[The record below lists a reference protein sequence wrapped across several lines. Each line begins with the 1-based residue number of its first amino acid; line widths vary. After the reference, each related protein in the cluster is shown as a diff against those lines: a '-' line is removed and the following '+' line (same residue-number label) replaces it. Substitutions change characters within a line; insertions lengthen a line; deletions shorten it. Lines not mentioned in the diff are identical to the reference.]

1 MTDFL
6 EELHRQI
13 PGQVIEV
20 IQSLEAAGFEAWLV
34 GGGIRDALLGRKPED
49 WDVATSATAE
59 QIAALFPH
67 TVPLG
72 ARFGTVRIL
81 MPESPQDTSGSVDS
95 QPSQYVPVDAAA
107 FRIDSAYSD
116 RRRPDAVVF
125 TGSLQADLL
134 RRDFTI
140 NAMAWHPDRGLYD
153 PMGGARDLEGQ
164 IIQTVGAPRERF
176 DEDPLRIL
184 RGIRFAAQLDY
195 QVAPDTLEAMKQLA
209 PLLVHISVERKQAE
223 LEKILLSNHCARGLS
238 LVEQTGVMGQLLPAS
253 WKAAT
258 TADPLVAGTLET
270 PIQPIGLQNFRRL
283 CDRIDRTRKDKS
295 LRWGLLYLCFPATAH
310 KDIRDMRFD
319 HRLQQM
325 LLKNPKEQK
334 HLFWMLQSTSDL
346 QALKI
351 AWKGYLAELG
361 FDRIREVLELAIEAE
376 TLGIQAGNDGTDL
389 AAPATA
395 PAPAP
400 APTPTHFTLNTL
412 ADLTEQILTQRE
424 PVFLKDLAIDGR
436 DLKEMG
442 ITGPRIGQVLQQLMA
457 LVHRHP
463 EANEKYTLLKEI
475 SATSAGL

>member
-6 EELHRQI
+6 EKLHRQI

-81 MPESPQDTSGSVDS
+81 MPETQQDASGSVDS
-95 QPSQYVPVDAAA
+95 QHSRYVPVDAAA

-125 TGSLQADLL
+125 TGSLHEDLL

-153 PMGGARDLEGQ
+153 PMDGARDLERR
-164 IIQTVGAPRERF
+164 IIKTVGAPRERF

-195 QVAPDTLEAMKQLA
+195 QVAPDTLEAMKELA

-223 LEKILLSNHCARGLS
+223 LEKILLSNHCALGLA
-238 LVEQTGVMGQLLPAS
+238 LAEQTGVMEQLLPTS
-253 WKAAT
+253 WTAA
-258 TADPLVAGTLET
+258 
-270 PIQPIGLQNFRRL
+270 LQNFHRL
-283 CDRIDRTRKDKS
+283 CAGIDQTRKDKS
-295 LRWGLLYLCFPATAH
+295 LRWGLLYLCFPVTSH
-310 KDIRDMRFD
+310 KDIRGMRFD

-325 LLKNPKEQK
+325 LLKNPTEQK
-334 HLFWMLQSTSDL
+334 QLTWMLQSTSDL
-346 QALKI
+346 QELKI
-351 AWKGYLAELG
+351 AWKGYLSEWG
-361 FDRIREVLELAIEAE
+361 FDRTRDVLELAIIAE
-376 TLGIQAGNDGTDL
+376 TLGIKARNAGNDL

-395 PAPAP
+395 PA
-400 APTPTHFTLNTL
+400 HFTLNTL

-442 ITGPRIGQVLQQLMA
+442 IIGPEIGQTLARLLA

-475 SATSAGL
+475 SAISAGL

>member
-1 MTDFL
+1 MMASSRCLERMTDFL

-20 IQSLEAAGFEAWLV
+20 IRCLETAGFEAWLV

-81 MPESPQDTSGSVDS
+81 MPESPHESSGSVDS
-95 QPSQYVPVDAAA
+95 QHFQYVSVDAAA

-125 TGSLQADLL
+125 TGSLQEDLL

-140 NAMAWHPDRGLYD
+140 NAMAWHPDRGWYD
-153 PMGGARDLEGQ
+153 PMGGARDLERQ

-195 QVAPDTLEAMKQLA
+195 QVAPDTLEAMKELA

-223 LEKILLSNHCARGLS
+223 LEKILLSNHCGLG
-238 LVEQTGVMGQLLPAS
+238 LALAEQTGVMEQLLPAS
-253 WKAAT
+253 WKA
-258 TADPLVAGTLET
+258 VAEASALPEA
-270 PIQPIGLQNFRRL
+270 LHNFHQL
-283 CDRIDRTRKDKS
+283 CAGIDRTRKDKS

-325 LLKNPKEQK
+325 LLKNPTEQK
-334 HLFWMLQSTSDL
+334 HLSWMLQSTSDL
-346 QALKI
+346 QELKI
-351 AWKGYLAELG
+351 AWKGYLSELG
-361 FDRIREVLELAIEAE
+361 FDRTSDVLELAIEAE
-376 TLGIQAGNDGTDL
+376 TLGIKARTAG
-389 AAPATA
+389 
-395 PAPAP
+395 
-400 APTPTHFTLNTL
+400 FTLNTL

-442 ITGPRIGQVLQQLMA
+442 ITGPQIGQVLQQLLA

-463 EANEKYTLLKEI
+463 DINKKHTLLKQI
-475 SATSAGL
+475 SAISAGL

>member
-6 EELHRQI
+6 EELQRQI

-20 IQSLEAAGFEAWLV
+20 IQNLEAAGFEAWLV

-81 MPESPQDTSGSVDS
+81 MPETQL
-95 QPSQYVPVDAAA
+95 SQYVPVDAAA
-107 FRIDSAYSD
+107 FRIDSVYSD

-125 TGSLQADLL
+125 TGSLQEDLL

-153 PMGGARDLEGQ
+153 PMGGARDLERR

-195 QVAPDTLEAMKQLA
+195 QVAPDTLEAMKELA

-223 LEKILLSNHCARGLS
+223 LEKILLSNHCALGLS
-238 LVEQTGVMGQLLPAS
+238 LAEQTGVMEQLLPTS
-253 WKAAT
+253 WTAA
-258 TADPLVAGTLET
+258 
-270 PIQPIGLQNFRRL
+270 LQNFHRL
-283 CDRIDRTRKDKS
+283 CAGIDQTRKDKS
-295 LRWGLLYLCFPATAH
+295 LRWGLLYLCFPATSH

-346 QALKI
+346 QELKI

-361 FDRIREVLELAIEAE
+361 FDRTRDVLELAIEAE

-389 AAPATA
+389 AAPATAPATA

>member
-1 MTDFL
+1 MMASSKCRERMTDFL

-20 IQSLEAAGFEAWLV
+20 IRCLETAGFEAWLV

-59 QIAALFPH
+59 QIAAVFPH

-81 MPESPQDTSGSVDS
+81 MPESPQDASDSVDF
-95 QPSQYVPVDAAA
+95 QHSQYVPVDAAS
-107 FRIDSAYSD
+107 FRIDSVYSD
-116 RRRPDAVVF
+116 RRRPDAVFF

-153 PMGGARDLEGQ
+153 PMGGARDLDHR
-164 IIQTVGAPRERF
+164 IIRTVGAPRERF

-195 QVAPDTLEAMKQLA
+195 QVAPDTLEAMKELA

-223 LEKILLSNHCARGLS
+223 LEKILLSDHCGKGLA
-238 LVEQTGVMGQLLPAS
+238 LAEQTGVMEQLLPAS
-253 WKAAT
+253 WKAA
-258 TADPLVAGTLET
+258 
-270 PIQPIGLQNFRRL
+270 LQNFHRL
-283 CDRIDRTRKDKS
+283 CAGIDQTRKDKS
-295 LRWGLLYLCFPATAH
+295 LRWGLLYLCFPVTAH
-310 KDIRDMRFD
+310 KDIRGMRFD
-319 HRLQQM
+319 HRLEQM
-325 LLKNPKEQK
+325 LLKNPTELK

-346 QALKI
+346 QELKI

-361 FDRIREVLELAIEAE
+361 FDRTRDVLELAIEAE
-376 TLGIQAGNDGTDL
+376 ALGITAMTSGTEIATEIAL
-389 AAPATA
+389 PASEAP
-395 PAPAP
+395 
-400 APTPTHFTLNTL
+400 FTLNTL

-436 DLKEMG
+436 DLKELG
-442 ITGPRIGQVLQQLMA
+442 ITGPEIGQTLQRLLTQ
-457 LVHRHP
+457 VHRHP
-463 EANEKYTLLKEI
+463 EINEKQTLLKKI
-475 SATSAGL
+475 SAISAGL